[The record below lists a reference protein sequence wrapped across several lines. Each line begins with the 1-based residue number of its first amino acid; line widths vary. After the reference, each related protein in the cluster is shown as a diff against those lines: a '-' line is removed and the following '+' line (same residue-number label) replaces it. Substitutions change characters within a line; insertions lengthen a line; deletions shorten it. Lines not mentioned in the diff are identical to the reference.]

1 MRSAIIK
8 SLERLV
14 SISKESLNEVNE
26 ICMSLQAIVQDLI
39 ADTHDDNQQAL
50 IQILLSLC

>member
-1 MRSAIIK
+1 MNILSGSMRSAIIK

-14 SISKESLNEVNE
+14 SISKDSMNEVNE

-39 ADTHDDNQQAL
+39 ADTHDDNQ
-50 IQILLSLC
+50 